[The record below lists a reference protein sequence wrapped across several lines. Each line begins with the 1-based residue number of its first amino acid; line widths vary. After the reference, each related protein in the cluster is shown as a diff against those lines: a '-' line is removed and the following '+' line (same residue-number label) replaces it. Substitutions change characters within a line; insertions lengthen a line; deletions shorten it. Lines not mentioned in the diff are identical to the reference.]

1 MQQRLITGLAAMAIF
16 IAAAPAQRIDVPDRN
31 LIEGETITVTYSNPS
46 TPGRFVHVEVWDG
59 DRVAP
64 GIDIVE
70 IWLGPDGKGSRQYT
84 IKRNWWA
91 AFFNG
96 PGAHEVVRAVE
107 APGQGGR

>member
-1 MQQRLITGLAAMAIF
+1 
-16 IAAAPAQRIDVPDRN
+16 
-31 LIEGETITVTYSNPS
+31 VT
-46 TPGRFVHVEVWDG
+46 
-59 DRVAP
+59 P